1 MYQGGQYLSFYSS
14 SFLIARL
21 IIKLTQDRLI
31 GEKETIFN
39 LGTQRSNRNWSYKVA
54 KAGSF
59 YTF

>member
-31 GEKETIFN
+31 GEKETNFN
-39 LGTQRSNRNWSYKVA
+39 HVQGDHRNGT
-54 KAGSF
+54 
-59 YTF
+59 